1 MSLSL
6 SLFFF
11 LYSSCCVENYE
22 NWVQNFIL
30 LTLSLHSLYADAQGP
45 LQKPLEDE
53 RISSRADTFCSR
65 AGDSVVQGVPY
76 VKGPQGSWRSHQDSA
91 YLIRVA
97 VQSMGRARS
106 APLCH
111 TKAAPGKHGASPRE
125 SHICARR
132 NGRVPV
138 PDQDNSSPNIYLL
151 DGKPSHGLHQAAS
164 SHQNNYGNP
173 D

>member
-76 VKGPQGSWRSHQDSA
+76 VKGPQGSWGSHQDSA

-106 APLCH
+106 GPSVIQRQPQESMVHHPGSH
-111 TKAAPGKHGASPRE
+111 TSVHAGMAE
-125 SHICARR
+125 
-132 NGRVPV
+132 
-138 PDQDNSSPNIYLL
+138 YLFQIRTRAHL
-151 DGKPSHGLHQAAS
+151 TSIS
-164 SHQNNYGNP
+164 
-173 D
+173 